1 MKKKYEY
8 IRIIDVYLLSM
19 LFKEVIGQE
28 SVKERLRNMY
38 IERRIPHAM
47 LFSGPEGAGVL
58 PLAIAFATYI
68 NCTGDKSHGD
78 ACGVCPSCVK
88 MSKLVHPDL
97 HFSFPIV
104 LKSSSSV
111 SSDYLAEWREMIIRQ
126 PYFNYEQWSNE
137 FGELK
142 KPLIPVKEA
151 QEIHRSLRLSPF
163 EGQFQ
168 VMLIWKVELM
178 NESAANRILKILEEP
193 PANTI
198 FLLVSE
204 KSAEILPTILSR
216 TQVIGV
222 PPIANEDMKTH
233 LRSDLLLDEG
243 QAERVAHIAQG
254 CKVKAQSIVEG
265 SELSKAN
272 LSFFVELMRSC
283 YSGKDNVPRMVTLCE
298 SMQKKSREQVKNM
311 LIYSLRMLRESFVRN
326 LDNTELCYTTKEEET
341 FLEKFCPYVHLDNIF
356 DMSEV
361 FNKAIAN
368 IEQNGNVRM
377 VMMDLQLNL
386 AVLFRRPRPNEEIAE
401 VV

>member
-1 MKKKYEY
+1 
-8 IRIIDVYLLSM
+8 
-19 LFKEVIGQE
+19 
-28 SVKERLRNMY
+28 
-38 IERRIPHAM
+38 
-47 LFSGPEGAGVL
+47 
-58 PLAIAFATYI
+58 
-68 NCTGDKSHGD
+68 
-78 ACGVCPSCVK
+78 
-88 MSKLVHPDL
+88 
-97 HFSFPIV
+97 
-104 LKSSSSV
+104 
-111 SSDYLAEWREMIIRQ
+111 
-126 PYFNYEQWSNE
+126 
-137 FGELK
+137 
-142 KPLIPVKEA
+142 
-151 QEIHRSLRLSPF
+151 
-163 EGQFQ
+163 
-168 VMLIWKVELM
+168 M

-233 LRSDLLLDEG
+233 LRSDLLLDEE
-243 QAERVAHIAQG
+243 QAKRVAHIAQG